1 METSILRSKKI
12 RFTDGDEYRRIP
24 RILRL
29 LIQGQ
34 SKTQTSYIL
43 DGWKDNIVKIGMS
56 HQLSISIALFLTI
69 FYVTLIL

>member
-1 METSILRSKKI
+1 MVHH
-12 RFTDGDEYRRIP
+12 GDEYRRIP

-56 HQLSISIALFLTI
+56 HQISITI
-69 FYVTLIL
+69 GLYNITFI